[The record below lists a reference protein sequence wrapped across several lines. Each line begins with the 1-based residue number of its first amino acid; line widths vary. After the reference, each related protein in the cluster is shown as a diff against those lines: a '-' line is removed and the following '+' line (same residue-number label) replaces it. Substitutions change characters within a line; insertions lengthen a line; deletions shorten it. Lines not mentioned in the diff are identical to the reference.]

1 MRRRELERLLYEW
14 QAALGLADWE
24 IELFSPTAEEMEGDD
39 GSIDFFVPDRTAEIR
54 IRRGIENQELVL
66 VHELLHL
73 WFATFAE
80 SRRNKVVEEQ
90 AIESISK
97 CLVALKE
104 RAA

>member
-1 MRRRELERLLYEW
+1 VRRRDLERLLYEW

-24 IELFSPTAEEMEGDD
+24 IELFTPTAEEMDGDD
-39 GSIDFFVPDRTAEIR
+39 GGIDYFVPDRTAELR
-54 IRRGIENQELVL
+54 VQRGLKNQELVL

-80 SRRNKVVEEQ
+80 SRKNKLVEEQ

-97 CLVALKE
+97 CLVALKG